1 MEITLTK
8 QILALSLH
16 EIHFPKLVLRGPVS
30 INCTVQS
37 YEKTSNK
44 QIFQEK
50 RKATDDVTVENQTLI
65 PLTYYRSSTY
75 VHILS
80 SK

>member
-30 INCTVQS
+30 INCAVQS
-37 YEKTSNK
+37 YEKQATNK
-44 QIFQEK
+44 FSKKKEK
-50 RKATDDVTVENQTLI
+50 QQMMSQWKTR
-65 PLTYYRSSTY
+65 
-75 VHILS
+75 H
-80 SK
+80 